1 MQIKTFNEQDWK
13 LFREKV
19 PTWQENYMEKINK
32 KYKNCW
38 KILPKQ
44 HLKNFGK

>member
-1 MQIKTFNEQDWK
+1 METKTFNEQDWK
-13 LFREKV
+13 LFREKFLLDKKI
-19 PTWQENYMEKINK
+19 TWKK
-32 KYKNCW
+32 STRKYKNCW